1 MALKHVKNHFHSKV
15 EKVIAAKDYQIRCQ
29 RLIAMDAAKKIISET
44 TKDSTN
50 LFNIEATKLTF
61 QYSRILDLVDYFE
74 KVVKEQS
81 TVIALQEQILGKL
94 SLRINAMKI
103 DENVQA
109 NQVELM
115 RSEPNYKQ
123 TDIDAVYKQI
133 PKVFY
138 KYEPFELYG
147 GNF

>member
-1 MALKHVKNHFHSKV
+1 
-15 EKVIAAKDYQIRCQ
+15 
-29 RLIAMDAAKKIISET
+29 
-44 TKDSTN
+44 
-50 LFNIEATKLTF
+50 
-61 QYSRILDLVDYFE
+61 
-74 KVVKEQS
+74 
-81 TVIALQEQILGKL
+81 
-94 SLRINAMKI
+94 
-103 DENVQA
+103 
-109 NQVELM
+109 M